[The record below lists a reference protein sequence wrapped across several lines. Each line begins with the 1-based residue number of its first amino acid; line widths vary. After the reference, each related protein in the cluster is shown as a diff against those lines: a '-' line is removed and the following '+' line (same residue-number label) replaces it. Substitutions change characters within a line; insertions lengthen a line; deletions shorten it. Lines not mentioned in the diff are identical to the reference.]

1 MLISKQADAGRKTQK
16 LENVMK
22 NEIRIIYLEDNP
34 ADAELFDWELRRN
47 GLNFHSRRVDTRE
60 AFLREL
66 ELQPDVILS
75 DHGLP
80 SFDGFT
86 ALGLAQEKCP
96 AVPFIFVTDALSET
110 EIKKLTDGVAD
121 CVLKSELNYLPT
133 AVRRA
138 LLHHEEERHLHPP
151 RLPATFGLW
160 NRSWPICSSCK
171 KIRTK
176 KNSGFRRSSFSASIS
191 NLISTTASAPIAR
204 SSSIGNPSRP
214 LPAPVNVP
222 AFRCVSLNT
231 AVF

>member
-171 KIRTK
+171 KIQDEK
-176 KNSGFRRSSFSASIS
+176 KQWIPPEFFFREHLKLNFYYG
-191 NLISTTASAPIAR
+191 LCPDC
-204 SSSIGNPSRP
+204 
-214 LPAPVNVP
+214 
-222 AFRCVSLNT
+222 AFKFHREP
-231 AVF
+231 